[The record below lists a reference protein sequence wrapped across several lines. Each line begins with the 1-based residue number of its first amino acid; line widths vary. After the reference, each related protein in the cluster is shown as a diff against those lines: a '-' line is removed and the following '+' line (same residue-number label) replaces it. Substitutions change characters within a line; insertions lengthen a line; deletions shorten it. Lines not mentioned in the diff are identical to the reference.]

1 MGNNGKKVIII
12 EDDEHISRI
21 YEMKLAKEGL
31 STVVVRDGERAIT
44 IVAQEKPDIIVL
56 DIMIPKKDGFEVIK
70 EIKQNPDTA
79 GIPIIILSNLGQKS
93 YQDRALALGA
103 TEYLVKV
110 NYP

>member
-56 DIMIPKKDGFEVIK
+56 DIMIPKKDTF
-70 EIKQNPDTA
+70 
-79 GIPIIILSNLGQKS
+79 
-93 YQDRALALGA
+93 
-103 TEYLVKV
+103 
-110 NYP
+110 